1 MMKTF
6 ISLLFL
12 ITFNNVYAA
21 NISAQLDVNPV
32 LVNDTFH
39 LTYTA
44 SGAVDDDPDFSP
56 VTNDFE
62 LLGTRQSTNMSMIN
76 GNISRSKKWTL
87 TLLAKK
93 VGTFTIPPIAFGS
106 DSAPEVKVIIKNIVA
121 SNGTSLNQDFALEM
135 TTSQQS
141 GFVQQQ
147 FIITVKLLIAKNINN
162 YQFGNLATSNPDTLI
177 LPLGKD
183 QQYKT
188 YRGTKQYIV
197 VEKKYAIFPQK
208 AEALKINPFVAVVTM
223 EQSSASSFYDPFN
236 MRTTSKRLYS
246 KNINLSIKDV
256 PAQYTSDNWLPAA
269 SLKLEEQWPQNN
281 KFVAGEPIT
290 RTIIISAEGL
300 TAAQLPEIKLSAVN
314 GIKQYPDK
322 PELVEKKT
330 ATGLLSS
337 RKQKIAL
344 IPTKEGSYA
353 LPEINIQWWN
363 TKTNKI
369 ETAHLAQ
376 RTFTVLPAVNNG
388 NIPLTPLQQ
397 TADASVKDNAL
408 STASS
413 ETNHQAN
420 NNYFWFWLSIL
431 FIFLWLATLALW
443 WRSTSGKT
451 DVKEKQNN
459 NEQSIKRCLKNLKS
473 ACEENNAEETKKA
486 LLAWAKVIFA
496 ESQPLNLTEISR
508 HVDKPLQQSISKL
521 NQHLYSAADSEWT
534 CGDIYYLCKN
544 FKPVQTEKTKKS
556 NSAELE
562 AFNYK

>member
-1 MMKTF
+1 MKTL

-12 ITFNNVYAA
+12 IAFNNVYAT
-21 NISAQLDVNPV
+21 NITAQLDVNPV

-39 LTYTA
+39 LIYTA
-44 SGAVDDDPDFSP
+44 SGSVDDDPDFNP
-56 VTNDFE
+56 ITNDFE

-76 GNISRSKKWTL
+76 GNITRSKKWTL
-87 TLLAKK
+87 TLLSKK
-93 VGTFTIPPIAFGS
+93 VGTFTIPAISFGS
-106 DSAPEVKVIIKNIVA
+106 DRAPEVKVIIKNIVA
-121 SNGTSLNQDFALEM
+121 SNGATPNQDFSLEI
-135 TTSQQS
+135 TASQQN

-162 YQFGNLATSNPDTLI
+162 YQFGDLTTSNPDTLI

-197 VEKKYAIFPQK
+197 VEKKYAVFPQK
-208 AEALKINPFVAVVTM
+208 AETLKINPFIAAVTM
-223 EQSSASSFYDPFN
+223 DQPSGSRFYDPFN

-246 KNINLSIKDV
+246 KNINLSIQDV
-256 PAQYTSDNWLPAA
+256 PAQYTSDTWLPGT
-269 SLKLEEQWPQNN
+269 SLEITEQWPRNS

-290 RTIIISAEGL
+290 RTIIITANDL
-300 TAAQLPEIKLSAVN
+300 TSAQLPEIKQSTVN

-322 PELVEKKT
+322 PEILEKKT

-337 RKQKIAL
+337 HKQKIAL
-344 IPTKEGSYA
+344 IPTKEGSYT

-388 NIPLTPLQQ
+388 NIPITPLQQ
-397 TADASVKDNAL
+397 AIDASEKTNASPSHL
-408 STASS
+408 P
-413 ETNHQAN
+413 EINQQAN
-420 NNYFWFWLSIL
+420 NSSFWFWMSTV

-443 WRSTSGKT
+443 WRSISKQPQAIS
-451 DVKEKQNN
+451 KQNN
-459 NEQSIKRCLKNLKS
+459 TEQSIKLCLKNLKS
-473 ACEENNAEETKKA
+473 SCEQNNAQETKKA
-486 LLAWAKVIFA
+486 LLAWAKIIFV
-496 ESQPLNLTEISR
+496 ESHPNNLSDISR
-508 HVDKPLQQSISKL
+508 QVDKPLQQSINKL
-521 NQHLYSAADSEWT
+521 NKYLYSAADSDWKCEN
-534 CGDIYYLCKN
+534 IYHLCKS
-544 FKPVQTEKTKKS
+544 FKPAHTEKIKKS

-562 AFNYK
+562 AFNCK

>member
-1 MMKTF
+1 MKTL

-12 ITFNNVYAA
+12 IAFNNVYAA

-39 LTYTA
+39 LTYIA
-44 SGAVDDDPDFSP
+44 SGAVDGEPDFSP

-87 TLLAKK
+87 NLLAKK
-93 VGTFTIPPIAFGS
+93 VGTFTIPAISFGS

-121 SNGTSLNQDFALEM
+121 SNGASLNQDFALEM

-147 FIITVKLLIAKNINN
+147 FIITVKLFVAKNINN

-208 AEALKINPFVAVVTM
+208 AETLKINPFVAVVTM

-236 MRTTSKRLYS
+236 IRTTSKRLYS
-246 KNINLSIKDV
+246 KNINLSIKDI
-256 PAQYTSDNWLPAA
+256 PSQYTSDNWLPAA

-300 TAAQLPEIKLSAVN
+300 TAAQLPEIKLNSVD

-330 ATGLLSS
+330 ATGLLSN

-344 IPTKEGSYA
+344 IPTKEGSYI
-353 LPEINIQWWN
+353 LPELNIQWWN
-363 TKTNKI
+363 TETNKI

-376 RTFTVLPAVNNG
+376 RRFTVLPAVNNG
-388 NIPLTPLQQ
+388 NIPVTPSQQ
-397 TADASVKDNAL
+397 TADASVKGSTL

-413 ETNHQAN
+413 ATNVQAN
-420 NNYFWFWLSIL
+420 NNSFWFWLSIL
-431 FIFLWLATLALW
+431 FIFLWLVTLALW

-451 DVKEKQNN
+451 DIKAKQNN

-473 ACEENNAEETKKA
+473 ACEKNNAEETKKA
-486 LLAWAKVIFA
+486 LLAWAKVIFT
-496 ESQPLNLTEISR
+496 ESPPLNLTEISR

-544 FKPVQTEKTKKS
+544 FKQLQTEKTKKS
-556 NSAELE
+556 NSAKLE